1 MGAGTSRWAV
11 VFDLDGVLVDSYE
24 AHRWSWERLAA
35 ETGVRFTD
43 AEFVASFGQTSR
55 EVIARH
61 WHAPVGSP
69 RNREL
74 DERKEALY
82 RERLRASFPVVDGA
96 RELID
101 ALRAHGVPLAVG
113 SSAPPENVALSL
125 ELLGRRDAF
134 AVVVTGSDVERG
146 KPDPAIYLACAA
158 RLGVPPPRCVVVED
172 APVGVAAAR
181 AAGMRCVAL
190 EGTTTAAA
198 LHDADLVVTSLRELS
213 PERLAGLVGNDAGRQ
228 SPV

>member
-1 MGAGTSRWAV
+1 MGAGTSQWAV

-35 ETGVRFTD
+35 ETGVRFAD
-43 AEFVASFGQTSR
+43 EDFVASFGQTSR

-61 WHAPVGSP
+61 WHAEVGSA

-74 DERKEALY
+74 DDRKEALY
-82 RERLRASFPVVDGA
+82 RERLRAAFPAVDGA

-101 ALRAHGVPLAVG
+101 ALRAEGVSLAVG
-113 SSAPPENVALSL
+113 SSAPPENVELSL

-134 AVVVTGSDVERG
+134 AVVVTGRDVERG
-146 KPDPAIYLACAA
+146 KPDPAIYLTCSA
-158 RLGVPPPRCVVVED
+158 RLGVPPARCVVIED

-190 EGTTTAAA
+190 VGTTSATA
-198 LHDADLVVTSLRELS
+198 LWDADLVVASLREL
-213 PERLAGLVGNDAGRQ
+213 PPQRLRQ
-228 SPV
+228 LID